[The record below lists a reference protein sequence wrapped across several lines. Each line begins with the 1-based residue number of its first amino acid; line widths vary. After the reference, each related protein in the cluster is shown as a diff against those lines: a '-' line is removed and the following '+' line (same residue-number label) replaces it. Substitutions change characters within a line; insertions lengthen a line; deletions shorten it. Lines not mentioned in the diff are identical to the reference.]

1 MTGWILTVFGPSAA
15 WVLAHLLTRRIPARL
30 PFLAHP
36 VVGFLAPPVLLRWCG
51 RPFPEQAVAWVV
63 SVLTWGGVFMIHD
76 LQVFA
81 AFGLLGAVWGFV
93 LGLPALKPAGSTAP
107 PRPQLVPVAR
117 AAERPTDGPE
127 AGFALELRCPTCG
140 AAVSVP
146 VYHLMAR
153 CEFCG
158 SEHVVAG
165 RSGTLV
171 VVIPDAVTSEE
182 AVKTV
187 VLKYLRHL
195 HYLELYDRRVRP
207 LLPGSGFEAD
217 QRSGESAMLAPERT
231 PTLVN
236 ALEAEV
242 ARAADAYATGI
253 APRLELR
260 TWRRFLSPYWHRL
273 GTLYQ
278 AGFGRDAEG
287 LKRMEFA
294 VTTIEGSLSASQAPL
309 PAMGKLSYLR
319 TLRPLLGSPE
329 ASVPALPVELGEEEI
344 DHRVQQTGHRSTEL
358 PVTPIAF
365 HTTLVPEIVALVYRP
380 WHLATLELDG
390 KRLDLLLDGGAS
402 VVESEAPV
410 FDHPPAPLTHLE
422 GEPPTLSPSRCP
434 ECGGDLT
441 FAPDAVAHLC
451 RTCYRLVVMRGTRWS
466 VIPYLHEEPA
476 AGHWL
481 VPFWRFPLRFRTATG
496 SFIVDLAHLTDGVD
510 GTYDQIGDRPQL
522 QQQVFVPA
530 FRTRVGKSGVRLYRQ
545 LWPLAQQPQRELE
558 SERFTPARPPER
570 VVDITLPPDEARVFA
585 LVYLALAFTQR
596 DLVRAQVKTVRERF
610 LGGKLEGEPELVF
623 LRVPDELITPF
634 QGLFGRAR
642 LAAVAE
648 LEGRPPAPGA

>member
-1 MTGWILTVFGPSAA
+1 MTGWVLTVLGPSAA
-15 WVLAHLLTRRIPARL
+15 WVLAHLLARRTPVRL

-36 VVGFLAPPVLLRWCG
+36 VVGFLVPPALLRWCG
-51 RPFPEQAVAWVV
+51 RSFPEQAVAWVV

-81 AFGLLGAVWGFV
+81 AFGLIGAVWGFV
-93 LGLPALKPAGSTAP
+93 LGLTALKPAQPTAQ
-107 PRPQLVPVAR
+107 PRPQPVPVAP
-117 AAERPTDGPE
+117 AAERPADGRE

-146 VYHLMAR
+146 LYHLMVR

-158 SEHVVAG
+158 SEHVVTG

-171 VVIPDAVTSEE
+171 VVVPDAVTSEA

-195 HYLELYDRRVRP
+195 HYLELYERRVRP

-217 QRSGESAMLAPERT
+217 QRSGEAAMLAPERT
-231 PTLVN
+231 PALLN

-242 ARAADAYATGI
+242 AHAADAYATGI

-260 TWRRFLSPYWHRL
+260 SWQRFLSPYWHRM

-287 LKRMEFA
+287 VKRMEFA
-294 VTTIEGSLSASQAPL
+294 VTTIEGSLSATQAPL

-329 ASVPALPVELGEEEI
+329 ASIPALPVELGEEEI
-344 DHRVQQTGHRSTEL
+344 GNRVQQTGRRSTEL

-390 KRLDLLLDGGAS
+390 KSLDLLLDGGAS
-402 VVESEAPV
+402 VVEGETPVLEHAPT
-410 FDHPPAPLTHLE
+410 PLADLE
-422 GEPPTLSPSRCP
+422 GEPPTLAPSRCP

-451 RTCYRLVVMRGTRWS
+451 RTCYRMVVLRGSHWT
-466 VIPYLHEEPA
+466 VIPYAHEEPA
-476 AGHWL
+476 AGRWL
-481 VPFWRFPLRFRTATG
+481 VPFWSFPLRFRTATG
-496 SFIVDLAHLTDGVD
+496 GLIVDLAHLTDGVD
-510 GTYDQIGDRPQL
+510 GTYDQIGDRPQR

-530 FRTRVGKSGVRLYRQ
+530 FRTRVGRSGVRLYRQ
-545 LWPLAQQPQRELE
+545 LWPLAQQPHRGLQ
-558 SERFTPARPPER
+558 SERFTRARPPER
-570 VVDITLPPDEARVFA
+570 VVEVTLPPGEARIFA
-585 LVYLALAFTQR
+585 LVYLAIAFTQR
-596 DLVRAQVKTVRERF
+596 DLARAQVKTVRERF
-610 LGGKLEGEPELVF
+610 LAGKLEGEPELVF
-623 LRVPDELITPF
+623 LCVPDELIAPF
-634 QGLFGRAR
+634 QGLFGRAP

-648 LEGRPPAPGA
+648 LEGRPPAPGG